1 MNVDYFGGGSFYLH
15 QSLMSYTK
23 DKLVGLVELN
33 WNWDLTW
40 NTDDNLVGAQYG
52 GRLDLQF
59 QFQAHLL
66 LSEQYAQRWNH
77 FHKFFDDFA
86 NQKSKCKQSIQS
98 SNTN

>member
-1 MNVDYFGGGSFYLH
+1 MNVDYFGGRSFYLH
-15 QSLMSYTK
+15 QSLMSYIEE
-23 DKLVGLVELN
+23 KLVGLVELN

-66 LSEQYAQRWNH
+66 LIEQSEQRWNH
-77 FHKFFDDFA
+77 FHQNFHDFA